1 MLLSFEVV
9 AMGFESLP
17 PLSLYIH
24 LPWCVRKC
32 PYCDFN
38 SHAVG
43 EVLPEESYVDAL
55 LRDLEFDLPRVWG
68 RRLQSIFLG
77 GGTPSL
83 FSAQAMD
90 RLLSG
95 IRARIP
101 VNAQA
106 EITLEANPGTA
117 EQACFHGYREAGI
130 NRLSIGVQSFHD
142 AYLQQLGRIHRS
154 DEAVNAVAM
163 AKAAGF
169 ENINLD
175 LMFAL
180 PGQTEA
186 SAQADVRQAME
197 LAPTHISYYQLTLEP
212 NTAFYHEPP
221 QLPQEDAAWEIQQQ
235 GKALL
240 AAAGFVQYETSA
252 YAKAGRQCAHNLNY
266 WQFGDYLGIGA
277 GAHGKITDA
286 AQQTVT
292 RLAKR
297 RNPKDYMAMA
307 GEALCIQGE
316 RTLAPEDR
324 VLEFMMNAL
333 RLTAGFPQALFQQ
346 HTGMPISALQ
356 DSLQLAQEKAL
367 LLVEGEIVRPTEK
380 GQQFLNDL
388 LGLFCP

>member
-68 RRLQSIFLG
+68 RRLQNIFLG

-117 EQACFHGYREAGI
+117 EQARFHGYREAGI
-130 NRLSIGVQSFHD
+130 NRLSIGAQSFD
-142 AYLQQLGRIHRS
+142 DGCLEQLGRIHCS
-154 DEAVNAVAM
+154 EEAANAVAM
-163 AKAAGF
+163 AKTAGF

-180 PGQTEA
+180 PGQTKA
-186 SAQADVRQAME
+186 SALADVRQAVE

-221 QLPQEDAAWEIQQQ
+221 QVPQEDAAWEIQQQ
-235 GKALL
+235 GKDQL

-252 YAKAGRQCAHNLNY
+252 YAKADRQCAHNLNY

-286 AQQTVT
+286 AQQSVT

-307 GEALCIQGE
+307 GDASCIQGE
-316 RTLAPEDR
+316 RMLAPEDR

-333 RLTAGFPQALFQQ
+333 RLTEGFPLALFPQHAGMPAQALQEPL
-346 HTGMPISALQ
+346 HSAQ
-356 DSLQLAQEKAL
+356 DKGL
-367 LLVEGEIVRPTEK
+367 LLIENEGIRPTEK